1 MKKYVMMAVLA
12 MCMIVTA
19 CGSKSNGTTEPST
32 EETLENGLPASKQ
45 PDANAPDLDSVILY
59 LPDENGELK
68 GQMDAVEELTEQALL
83 DKLVEN
89 GVLGA
94 GVQFV
99 SFELTETEGVSEEA
113 GPGAEGPGAEGPGGS
128 AEAAMSGV
136 LTLSNVT
143 AGEEVA
149 SVESAKEALLQTFQD
164 NYSLVEI
171 TLVEQ

>member
-113 GPGAEGPGAEGPGGS
+113 GPGAEGPGGS

-143 AGEEVA
+143 AGEAVA